1 MLNFL
6 HYPIPITLSN
16 VFTLVTD
23 KKRRYHVTDD
33 EQSLV
38 LKAYEELNGDW
49 EKMVEY
55 MKDNVMRIPGDYMK
69 KFKTNEYYQGASEKA
84 AKKRL
89 RRIVT
94 ENVKKVA
101 TGTPVNPPLP
111 QATSS
116 STATLSGTATR
127 SSTSVAPAEPAS
139 PTTAMA
145 TVIKDR
151 RERYTKKITPEVR
164 RASAKFSYANDDST
178 TDSGDEEVLVEVKDK
193 PKQNKRKKKGNAK
206 EKAEKKAQ
214 KRHIEMCDRAMQMM
228 DRIGRF
234 WDKYESETSDS
245 LRADDN

>member
-6 HYPIPITLSN
+6 HDPIPITLSN

-23 KKRRYHVTDD
+23 KKRHYHVTDD

-55 MKDNVMRIPGDYMK
+55 MKDNVMRIPGDCMK

-101 TGTPVNPPLP
+101 TGTPVNPSLP

-139 PTTAMA
+139 TTTAIA
-145 TVIKDR
+145 NVIKDR
-151 RERYTKKITPEVR
+151 RERYSKKITPEER

-178 TDSGDEEVLVEVKDK
+178 TDSGDEEVLAEVKDK
-193 PKQNKRKKKGNAK
+193 PKQNKRKKKGNGK
-206 EKAEKKAQ
+206 EKAAKKAQ
-214 KRHIEMCDRAMQMM
+214 KRHTEMCDRAMQMM
-228 DRIGRF
+228 DRIGWF
-234 WDKYESETSDS
+234 LDKYDSETSES
-245 LRADDN
+245 E

>member
-6 HYPIPITLSN
+6 HDPIPITLSN

-23 KKRRYHVTDD
+23 KNRRYHVTDN

-116 STATLSGTATR
+116 STASLSRTATR

-151 RERYTKKITPEVR
+151 RERYSKKITPEER

-178 TDSGDEEVLVEVKDK
+178 TDSRDEEVLVKVKYK
-193 PKQNKRKKKGNAK
+193 PKQNKRKKKGNGK
-206 EKAEKKAQ
+206 EKATKKAQ
-214 KRHIEMCDRAMQMM
+214 KRHTEMCDRAMQMM
-228 DRIGRF
+228 DSRDRTVF
-234 WDKYESETSDS
+234 
-245 LRADDN
+245 R

>member
-6 HYPIPITLSN
+6 HDPIPITLSN

-23 KKRRYHVTDD
+23 KNRRYHVTDD

-84 AKKRL
+84 AKKWL

-111 QATSS
+111 QATLS
-116 STATLSGTATR
+116 STASLSGTATR

-151 RERYTKKITPEVR
+151 KERYSKKITPEEC

-178 TDSGDEEVLVEVKDK
+178 TNSGDEEVLVEVNDK
-193 PKQNKRKKKGNAK
+193 PTQNKRKKKVNGK
-206 EKAEKKAQ
+206 EKAAKKAQ
-214 KRHIEMCDRAMQMM
+214 KRHTEMCDRAMQMM

-234 WDKYESETSDS
+234 LDNYESETSES
-245 LRADDN
+245 E

>member
-6 HYPIPITLSN
+6 HDPIPITLSN

-33 EQSLV
+33 KQSLV

-55 MKDNVMRIPGDYMK
+55 MKDVMRIPGNYMK

-84 AKKRL
+84 AKKQL
-89 RRIVT
+89 RRIVM

-101 TGTPVNPPLP
+101 TSTPVNPPLP

-116 STATLSGTATR
+116 STATLSGTTTR

-151 RERYTKKITPEVR
+151 RERYSKKITPEER
-164 RASAKFSYANDDST
+164 RASAKFGYANDDST
-178 TDSGDEEVLVEVKDK
+178 TDSGDEEVVVEVKDK
-193 PKQNKRKKKGNAK
+193 PKQNKCKKKGNGK
-206 EKAEKKAQ
+206 EKPAKKAQ
-214 KRHIEMCDRAMQMM
+214 KRHTEMCDRAMQMM
-228 DRIGRF
+228 DRIGQF
-234 WDKYESETSDS
+234 LDKYEGDLGE
-245 LRADDN
+245 

>member
-6 HYPIPITLSN
+6 HDPIPITLSN

-89 RRIVT
+89 RRIVM

-116 STATLSGTATR
+116 STASLSGTATR

-151 RERYTKKITPEVR
+151 RERYSKKITPEER

-178 TDSGDEEVLVEVKDK
+178 TNSGDEEVLVEVNDK
-193 PKQNKRKKKGNAK
+193 PTQNKRKKKVNGK
-206 EKAEKKAQ
+206 EKAAKKAQ
-214 KRHIEMCDRAMQMM
+214 KRHTEMCDRAMQMM

-234 WDKYESETSDS
+234 LDNYESEASES
-245 LRADDN
+245 E

>member
-6 HYPIPITLSN
+6 HDPIPITLSN
-16 VFTLVTD
+16 MFTLVTD

-55 MKDNVMRIPGDYMK
+55 MKDNVMRIAGDYMK
-69 KFKTNEYYQGASEKA
+69 KFKPNEYYQGASEKA

-151 RERYTKKITPEVR
+151 RERYSKKITPEER

-178 TDSGDEEVLVEVKDK
+178 TDSGDEEVLVVVMYK
-193 PKQNKRKKKGNAK
+193 PRQNKRKKKGNGK
-206 EKAEKKAQ
+206 EKAAKKAQ
-214 KRHIEMCDRAMQMM
+214 KRHTEMCDRAMQMM

-234 WDKYESETSDS
+234 LDKYESETSES
-245 LRADDN
+245 E

>member
-1 MLNFL
+1 MIRFPLHFL
-6 HYPIPITLSN
+6 TCL
-16 VFTLVTD
+16 LVTD

-38 LKAYEELNGDW
+38 IKAYEELNGDW
-49 EKMVEY
+49 EKMVKY

-69 KFKTNEYYQGASEKA
+69 KFKMNEYYQRASEKV

-89 RRIVT
+89 HRIVT

-101 TGTPVNPPLP
+101 TRTPVNPPLP

-116 STATLSGTATR
+116 STDTSSGTATC

-193 PKQNKRKKKGNAK
+193 PKQNKRKKKGNGK

-234 WDKYESETSDS
+234 
-245 LRADDN
+245 